1 MKKTFLIAGLIAGL
15 TATNGYAVGSQ
26 TVIVVYTCPDGCQLI
41 TDVST
46 DATTI
51 ASCECS
57 DGTVTEPSVSI
68 NDLTPSPSE
77 IQQVMSQST
86 LNQAAIKNAKKQNKV
101 SVRSATVMPKMTKKI
116 VYEEIISDDYTE

>member
-15 TATNGYAVGSQ
+15 TATNGYAVGQQQ
-26 TVIVVYTCPDGCQLI
+26 TVVVTYTCPTGCELHTFVHQDGLTGAFC
-41 TDVST
+41 T
-46 DATTI
+46 
-51 ASCECS
+51 CE
-57 DGTVTEPSVSI
+57 DGTQVDPTVTIE
-68 NDLTPSPSE
+68 DTAPSPSE

-101 SVRSATVMPKMTKKI
+101 SARVAETPKMVKKI

>member
-15 TATNGYAVGSQ
+15 TATNGYAVQSQ
-26 TVIVVYTCPDGCQLI
+26 YVVVTYTCPEGCELYTSIDKDGF
-41 TDVST
+41 
-46 DATTI
+46 TI
-51 ASCECS
+51 ANCQCS
-57 DGTVTEPSVSI
+57 DGTVTDPRISI
-68 NDLTPSPSE
+68 KDLTPSHSE

-101 SVRSATVMPKMTKKI
+101 SARVAEMPKMVKKI

>member
-26 TVIVVYTCPDGCQLI
+26 TVFVTYICPDGCELH
-41 TDVST
+41 TFVDNSGLT
-46 DATTI
+46 LAE
-51 ASCECS
+51 CRCS
-57 DGTVTEPSVSI
+57 DGTVTDPRISI
-68 NDLTPSPSE
+68 ENLNPSPSE

-86 LNQAAIKNAKKQNKV
+86 LNQAAIKNAKKRNKV
-101 SVRSATVMPKMTKKI
+101 SARVAEMPKMVKKI

>member
-1 MKKTFLIAGLIAGL
+1 MKKTFLIAGLVAGL

-26 TVIVVYTCPDGCQLI
+26 AVVVTYTCPDGCELFTI
-41 TDVST
+41 V
-46 DATTI
+46 DADGTTRAI
-51 ASCECS
+51 CTCS
-57 DGTVTEPSVSI
+57 GGTVTDPKVSI
-68 NDLTPSPSE
+68 ENFTPSPSE

-101 SVRSATVMPKMTKKI
+101 SARVAEMPKITKKI

>member
-26 TVIVVYTCPDGCQLI
+26 TVVVNYSCPDGCELYTSI
-41 TDVST
+41 YEGGGTV
-46 DATTI
+46 AR
-51 ASCECS
+51 CKCS
-57 DGTVTEPSVSI
+57 DGTVTEPRVSI
-68 NDLTPSPSE
+68 ENLTPSPSE

-101 SVRSATVMPKMTKKI
+101 SARVAEMPKITKKI

>member
-26 TVIVVYTCPDGCQLI
+26 AVHVTYTCPDGCQLI
-41 TDVST
+41 TEAWYDGMI
-46 DATTI
+46 I
-51 ASCECS
+51 ARCKCS
-57 DGTVTEPSVSI
+57 DGTVTDPRVSI
-68 NDLTPSPSE
+68 KNPAPSHSE

-86 LNQAAIKNAKKQNKV
+86 LNQATIKNAKKVNKV
-101 SVRSATVMPKMTKKI
+101 SVRAAETPKMVKKI

>member
-15 TATNGYAVGSQ
+15 TATNGYAVQSQ
-26 TVIVVYTCPDGCQLI
+26 IVVVTYTCPDGCELY
-41 TDVST
+41 TLVSEGGLT
-46 DATTI
+46 LAK
-51 ASCECS
+51 CRCS
-57 DGTVTEPSVSI
+57 GGTVTDPKVSI
-68 NDLTPSPSE
+68 DDLTPSPSE

-101 SVRSATVMPKMTKKI
+101 SARVAEMPKITKKI